1 MLLKA
6 ISLGFEKWNNT
17 ENTFH
22 YGAFGLGL
30 DSLSE

>member
-6 ISLGFEKWNNT
+6 ISLGFEKGNNT

-22 YGAFGLGL
+22 FIHFKK
-30 DSLSE
+30 